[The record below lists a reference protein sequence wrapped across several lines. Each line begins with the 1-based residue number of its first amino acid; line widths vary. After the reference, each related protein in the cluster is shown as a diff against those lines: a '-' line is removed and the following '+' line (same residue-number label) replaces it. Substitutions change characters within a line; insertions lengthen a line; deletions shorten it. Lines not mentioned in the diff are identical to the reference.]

1 MLSGRA
7 MPDSPISFIA
17 TVRRYL
23 SQSPAGGAMMVALL
37 IALANFVALQ
47 DQNPRKRSTESNAQ
61 FWW

>member
-1 MLSGRA
+1 